1 MNIFQFS
8 DVEDNDKEYK
18 YKILVYPNI
27 TYLKD
32 LEKDSYVVVLGNII
46 KELNKIRDD
55 FFFTIISPAHINSL
69 EFENTEQL
77 VIREFNGRKYYDSF
91 RNYPNSMR
99 MDFPFREIFDAIKW
113 KENDYDIV
121 YSHLPEHTG
130 NLKCLLEN
138 TTNISPSIIGGYTH
152 WTEFKEVSNYH
163 YNVGLAYNIVG
174 LLEMISCGINTQAQ
188 KDLVLK
194 NAKEYFNDDVVSK
207 LDKILEP
214 QYLGWEIP
222 KYDKQTTDKKI
233 VVYNHRPH
241 TYKNYPWFLQ
251 QMDKLWE
258 KRKDF
263 EVWVPL
269 AEGRE
274 REYITN
280 EKFDR
285 VGYFSKLSSCLVGV
299 CCRQKYEGWAISA
312 TDGMSVGV
320 PYLFSDD
327 WSYHEL
333 ADDAGIYY
341 EDGKQ
346 FLEKLNTILDDEDV
360 REEYSIKSL
369 ERFEESKW
377 DSAINQFNNMINET
391 TDGLSMLKEDTE
403 SYKKVVD
410 FIHKKK
416 SVTRKEILEHLGWGV
431 RISFSG
437 YRNRL
442 RNEPTIKFTK
452 NRYEVR

>member
-1 MNIFQFS
+1 MNIFNFT

-27 TYLKD
+27 TFQKD
-32 LEKDSYVVVLGNII
+32 LEKDSYVVVLCNII

-55 FFFTIISPAHINSL
+55 LFFTIVSPAHINSL
-69 EFENTEQL
+69 EFENTEQ
-77 VIREFNGRKYYDSF
+77 IIAPQIS
-91 RNYPNSMR
+91 YPNSMR
-99 MDFPFREIFDAIKW
+99 MAFPYKEVFAGLKW

-130 NLKCLLEN
+130 NLKNLLYN
-138 TTNISPSIIGGYTH
+138 STNISPAIIGYTH
-152 WTEFKEVSNYH
+152 WTEFKEITNYE
-163 YNVGLAYNIVG
+163 YQVGLAYNIVG
-174 LLEMISCGINTQAQ
+174 LLQMSKCGINTQAQ

-214 QYLGWEIP
+214 HYLGWEIP
-222 KYDKQTTDKKI
+222 KYDKQITEKKI
-233 VVYNHRPH
+233 IVYNHRPH
-241 TYKNYPWFLQ
+241 TYKNYPWFLE

-269 AEGRE
+269 ADGRE

-285 VGYFSKLSSCLVGV
+285 VGYFSKLSSCRVGV

-327 WSYHEL
+327 DSYHEL
-333 ADDAGIYY
+333 AGDLGIYY
-341 EDGKQ
+341 ANEKA
-346 FLEKLNTILDDEDV
+346 FMSKLESLLDNDDTH
-360 REEYSIKSL
+360 RTYSNMALK
-369 ERFEESKW
+369 RFEGSKW
-377 DSAINQFNNMINET
+377 EKAINHFNDMFNVAIDNAP
-391 TDGLSMLKEDTE
+391 MLKEDTE
-403 SYKKVVD
+403 SYNKIVD

-416 SVTRKEILEHLGWGV
+416 SVTKKQILEHLGWGV
-431 RISFSG
+431 RISYSG

-442 RNEPTIKFTK
+442 RSNPTIKFTK

>member
-1 MNIFQFS
+1 MNIFQFT
-8 DVEDNDKEYK
+8 DVEDSDKEYK

-27 TYLKD
+27 TFLKD

-46 KELNKIRDD
+46 RELNKIRDD
-55 FFFTIISPAHINSL
+55 LFFTIISPSYINSL
-69 EFENTEQL
+69 NFENTEQIIAPQ
-77 VIREFNGRKYYDSF
+77 VS
-91 RNYPNSMR
+91 YPNSMR
-99 MDFPFREIFDAIKW
+99 MAFPFKEVFSNLKW

-130 NLKCLLEN
+130 NLKNLLYN
-138 TTNISPSIIGGYTH
+138 STNISPAFIGYTH
-152 WTEFKEVSNYH
+152 WTEFKEITNYE
-163 YNVGLAYNIVG
+163 YQVGLAYNIVG
-174 LLEMISCGINTQAQ
+174 LLQMSKCGINTQAQ
-188 KDLVLK
+188 KNLVLK

-207 LDKILEP
+207 LDKILQP

-222 KYDKQTTDKKI
+222 KYEKQTTDKNI
-233 VVYNHRPH
+233 IVYNHRPH
-241 TYKNYPWFLQ
+241 TYKNYPWFLE
-251 QMDKLWE
+251 QMDRLWE

-269 AEGRE
+269 AESRE

-299 CCRQKYEGWAISA
+299 CCRQKYEGWAVSA

-327 WSYHEL
+327 GSYHEL
-333 ADDAGIYY
+333 ADEAGIYY
-341 EDGKQ
+341 KD
-346 FLEKLNTILDDEDV
+346 EKDFSDKINKVLDD
-360 REEYSIKSL
+360 RKFRKEYSDKSTNI
-369 ERFEESKW
+369 FEISVWSE
-377 DSAINQFNNMINET
+377 AIHQFNNMINET
-391 TDGLSMLKEDTE
+391 IDNLPMLKEDTE

-416 SVTRKEILEHLGWGV
+416 SVTKKEILDYLGWGV

-442 RNEPTIKFTK
+442 RNEPTIRFTK
-452 NRYEVR
+452 NRYEVI